1 MCKVYGYARIST
13 AKQSLTRQIENIL
26 REYPDAEIIDE
37 VFTGTTTDR
46 PKWVKLLKAVKKGD
60 TIIFDSVSRMSRNAA
75 EGICDYKNLYSMGV
89 NLVFLKEHHIDT
101 DTYKNAMNNQIDMIS
116 DTGDID
122 TDNLINTI
130 IGAIK
135 KYQLALAEKQ
145 IELAFAQS
153 EKEVSDLKIRTK
165 EGMRA
170 SGAAE
175 KISKSKTGTIYTVK
189 KSENAKQII
198 AKHYE
203 KFGGSLTAQ
212 ECIEL
217 AGISRNTFFKLAQ
230 DIRANRGN
238 K

>member
-1 MCKVYGYARIST
+1 MCKVYGYCRIST
-13 AKQSLTRQIENIL
+13 AKQSLTRQIENIM

-46 PKWVKLLKAVKKGD
+46 PKWVKLLKAVKEGD
-60 TIIFDSVSRMSRNAA
+60 TIIFDSVSRMSRNAV
-75 EGICDYKNLYSMGV
+75 EGICDYMNLYSMGV
-89 NLVFLKEHHIDT
+89 NLVFIKEHHIDT

-116 DTGDID
+116 NTGDTN
-122 TDNLINTI
+122 TDELINTI

-135 KYQLALAEKQ
+135 KYQIALAKRQ

-153 EKEVSDLKIRTK
+153 EKEVSDLQIRTK
-165 EGMRA
+165 EGMKA

-175 KISKSKTGTIYTVK
+175 KISKSKTGTTYTVK

-217 AGISRNTFFKLAQ
+217 AGISRNTFFKIAKELKEEQ
-230 DIRANRGN
+230 
-238 K
+238 

>member
-1 MCKVYGYARIST
+1 MCKVYGYCRIST

-26 REYPDAEIIDE
+26 REYPNAEIIDE

-75 EGICDYKNLYSMGV
+75 EGICDYMNLYSMGV

-135 KYQLALAEKQ
+135 K
-145 IELAFAQS
+145 
-153 EKEVSDLKIRTK
+153 
-165 EGMRA
+165 
-170 SGAAE
+170 
-175 KISKSKTGTIYTVK
+175 
-189 KSENAKQII
+189 
-198 AKHYE
+198 
-203 KFGGSLTAQ
+203 
-212 ECIEL
+212 
-217 AGISRNTFFKLAQ
+217 
-230 DIRANRGN
+230 
-238 K
+238 

>member
-1 MCKVYGYARIST
+1 M
-13 AKQSLTRQIENIL
+13 

-46 PKWVKLLKAVKKGD
+46 PKWVKLLKAVKEGD
-60 TIIFDSVSRMSRNAA
+60 TIIFDSVSRMSRNAV
-75 EGICDYKNLYSMGV
+75 EGICDYMNLYSMGV
-89 NLVFLKEHHIDT
+89 NLVFIKEHHIDT

-116 DTGDID
+116 NTGDTN
-122 TDNLINTI
+122 TDELINTI

-135 KYQLALAEKQ
+135 KYQIALAKRQ

-153 EKEVSDLKIRTK
+153 EKEVSDLQIRTK
-165 EGMRA
+165 EGMKA

-175 KISKSKTGTIYTVK
+175 KISKSKTGTTYTVK

-217 AGISRNTFFKLAQ
+217 AGISRNTFFKIAKELKEEQ
-230 DIRANRGN
+230 
-238 K
+238 